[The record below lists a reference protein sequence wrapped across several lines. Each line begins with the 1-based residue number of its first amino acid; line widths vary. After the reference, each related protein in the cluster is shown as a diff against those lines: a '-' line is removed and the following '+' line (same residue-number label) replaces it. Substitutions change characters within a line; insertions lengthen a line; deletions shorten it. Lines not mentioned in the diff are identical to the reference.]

1 MTSLIYLRKSIRHLI
16 MFLSVNRFI
25 IRKIEVLFKDET
37 NISNI
42 LLWIVLSTFY
52 HTEFYLFGRIKETC
66 LIIILFFIAFVWR
79 RCNWLFFKNSSI
91 QFINAIFITNIKNV
105 IVLMKEEEL
114 HGNDSSKNRYCEMN
128 EGNNF

>member
-42 LLWIVLSTFY
+42 LL
-52 HTEFYLFGRIKETC
+52 
-66 LIIILFFIAFVWR
+66 
-79 RCNWLFFKNSSI
+79 
-91 QFINAIFITNIKNV
+91 
-105 IVLMKEEEL
+105 
-114 HGNDSSKNRYCEMN
+114 
-128 EGNNF
+128 